1 MATTVIYPKELS
13 KEFKKYKGYQLCY
26 VDSIPETYLDYT
38 PESKALMETE
48 EYKKYH
54 EARRAYLDGIK
65 KKQGSYSSRDWEEYD
80 WEHDPYRKFKEEL
93 QDYPTEDIINGYTHY
108 FYFTNDMEKQWGDD
122 WDDAPYEYN
131 AETPYDGET
140 DMLQVPVCIDFY
152 KLMKA
157 YEDDEAYEEVL
168 RKYPNYGK
176 ADVKL
181 PRDWG
186 GCNSPF
192 CVDDINGG
200 AVAWLYATLR
210 KGYSVWKHIA
220 IHAGE
225 NPQIVM
231 EKLEKINN
239 LLTID
244 LGDGKV

>member
-1 MATTVIYPKELS
+1 MATIKIYPKEL
-13 KEFKKYKGYQLCY
+13 KNVVKNYKDYQLCY

-38 PESKALMETE
+38 SESKALMETE
-48 EYKKYH
+48 EYKKYNA
-54 EARRAYLDGIK
+54 ARRAYLDEIMK
-65 KKQGSYSSRDWEEYD
+65 KCGSCSSSDWVYYD
-80 WEHDPYRKFKEEL
+80 LEHDPFRKFKTEL

-140 DMLQVPVCIDFY
+140 NILQVPVCIDYY

-157 YEDDEAYEEVL
+157 YEDDEAYAEVL
-168 RKYPNYGK
+168 RKYPNYDK
-176 ADVKL
+176 TDIKL

-225 NPQIVM
+225 KPQTVM
-231 EKLEKINN
+231 KKIKDINKLLKMKIK
-239 LLTID
+239 
-244 LGDGKV
+244 DGEV